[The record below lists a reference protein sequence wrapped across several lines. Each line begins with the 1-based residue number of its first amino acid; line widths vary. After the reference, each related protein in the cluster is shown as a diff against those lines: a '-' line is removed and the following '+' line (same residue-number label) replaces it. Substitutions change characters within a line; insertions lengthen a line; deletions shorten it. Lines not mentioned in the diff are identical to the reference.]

1 MPIPL
6 GTFLVRSSPGVP
18 FLVSDTD
25 LRGGYRVVAD
35 HAARDGLHTASRVP
49 GMLVLTQNDGVI
61 WQLLQGNTDW
71 TEWNA
76 PSGGGG
82 GSGSDFITSVVS
94 PLEVDVSGSLSV
106 AENRVLPAIGSAGQI
121 PVRQSNGSV
130 LWESF
135 SAGGSVGTRA
145 TLTKSDF
152 VPLPAT
158 TDVNFTLSM
167 SRTCMLMRVEVNA
180 PDLLVQCFGTPSRD
194 EENPYTFKS
203 ATGRLFDT
211 GVSVLPD
218 DSLQYN
224 RRYAFVANQEA
235 PTTGDMYWSIT
246 NQGGVSVTPV
256 LTVTYLV
263 LE

>member
-6 GTFLVRSSPGVP
+6 GTFLSKANPTTVP

-25 LRGGYRVVAD
+25 LRGGFRIVAD
-35 HAARDGLHTASRVP
+35 HTVRDSIHSAARQP

-71 TEWNA
+71 VEWSA

-82 GSGSDFITSVVS
+82 GGSDYITSVVS
-94 PLEVDVSGSLSV
+94 PLEVDVSGSLSIT
-106 AENRVLPAIGSAGQI
+106 ENRLLPAIGDAGFV
-121 PVRQSNGSV
+121 PVKQLNGSV
-130 LWESF
+130 LWESI
-135 SAGGSVGTRA
+135 SAGGNVGTRA
-145 TLTKSDF
+145 TVTKNDF
-152 VPLPAT
+152 AAIPAT
-158 TDVNFTLSM
+158 NDVNFTLSM
-167 SRTCMLMRVEVNA
+167 SRTCMLMKVEVNA
-180 PDLLVQCFGTPSRD
+180 PDLLVQCFGTPARD

-235 PTTGDMYWSIT
+235 PTTTDLYWSIT
-246 NQGGVSVTPV
+246 NQGAVSVTPV
-256 LTVTYLV
+256 LTITYLV